1 MLQHRY
7 SNLSS
12 LESNRR
18 SQQIL
23 PTGNGFGGSN
33 LNLNINRSEQLVFSI
48 VTSSEV
54 IPDCTRSIDGRASS
68 PLVIEA
74 GKIILLACWLWYS
87 IGASFCSESISAI
100 TCSFSQDI

>member
-7 SNLSS
+7 SKLSS

-18 SQQIL
+18 SQQML
-23 PTGNGFGGSN
+23 PTGNGFGGS
-33 LNLNINRSEQLVFSI
+33 NLNINRSEQLVFSI

-68 PLVIEA
+68 PLVIEV
-74 GKIILLACWLWYS
+74 GKIVLLACWLWCS
-87 IGASFCSESISAI
+87 IGVSFCSESISAI
-100 TCSFSQDI
+100 AYSFSQDV